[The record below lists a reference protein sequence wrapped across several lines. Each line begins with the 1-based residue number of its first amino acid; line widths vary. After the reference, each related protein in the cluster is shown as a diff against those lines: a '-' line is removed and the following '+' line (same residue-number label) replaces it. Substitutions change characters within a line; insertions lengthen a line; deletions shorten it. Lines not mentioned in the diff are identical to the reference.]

1 MAVDAPPC
9 ATTTLERHRA
19 DDGMVGIWVV
29 GVRQQPE
36 ACSAAGFC
44 GGHGRCVGGR
54 CVCREG
60 WGGSGCDRATGT
72 RRAHSLLPFDMST
85 LSPLEAAAVGF
96 VGVGLLTLCS
106 ALLCLL
112 LLWRRALVM
121 RAMAAANQQHN
132 HGGVRQLTR
141 ALCPTSVPGLWSE
154 SSS

>member
-1 MAVDAPPC
+1 
-9 ATTTLERHRA
+9 
-19 DDGMVGIWVV
+19 
-29 GVRQQPE
+29 
-36 ACSAAGFC
+36 
-44 GGHGRCVGGR
+44 
-54 CVCREG
+54 VCREG

-72 RRAHSLLPFDMST
+72 RRAHSLLPFDIST

-106 ALLCLL
+106 ALLCLF

-141 ALCPTSVPGLWSE
+141 ALCPTSVPAV
-154 SSS
+154 